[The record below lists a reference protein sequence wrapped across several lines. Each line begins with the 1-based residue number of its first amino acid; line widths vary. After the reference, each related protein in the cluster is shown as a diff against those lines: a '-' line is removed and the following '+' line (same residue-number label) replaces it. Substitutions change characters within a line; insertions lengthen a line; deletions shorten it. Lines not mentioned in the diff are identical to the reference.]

1 MIVDTSALT
10 EHVVKDV
17 VNSGFDSAGQ
27 RCSACRILC
36 VEENVYNHTKRT
48 LIGAMKTQQVG
59 NPEELPTDIGPV
71 IDTEAFENIN
81 NHIKKFDKVF
91 QNRHKFKSR

>member
-36 VEENVYNHTKRT
+36 VEENVYEHTKHT
-48 LIGAMKTQQVG
+48 LIGAMKTQKVG
-59 NPEELPTDIGPV
+59 NPEELSTDIGPV
-71 IDTEAFENIN
+71 IDTEAFDNIN
-81 NHIKKFDKVF
+81 KDQK
-91 QNRHKFKSR
+91 

>member
-1 MIVDTSALT
+1 MIVDSSALP

-36 VEENVYNHTKRT
+36 VEENVFKKIKET
-48 LIGAMKTQQVG
+48 LIGAMNTQNIG
-59 NPEELPTDIGPV
+59 NSEKLSTDIGPV
-71 IDTEAFENIN
+71 IDEEAYYN
-81 NHIKKFDKVF
+81 IKKHIDSFDNVYQPNF
-91 QNRHKFKSR
+91 